1 MKPKQ
6 VKPPLSVLAQA
17 LGVAIIVGTPVIFVA
32 FNQIRR
38 ACGDRMFGSREHFC
52 SAHELWL
59 WWWSLPGWSP
69 AVALIVIVATI
80 AMTRWWIR
88 KIAS

>member
-1 MKPKQ
+1 MR
-6 VKPPLSVLAQA
+6 VLAQA

-52 SAHELWL
+52 SAHELWA
-59 WWWSLPGWSP
+59 WWRSLPAWSP
-69 AVALIVIVATI
+69 AVALIMTI
-80 AMTRWWIR
+80 AALAMTRWWIR